1 MFQTN
6 LSVKYLFNSGAIST
20 SHSLNFAHKGNSWLP
35 FLPGTENFGCTTSI
49 RNLPTTRCQN
59 LNVTNWKFP
68 KLKVAKIESSQFWK
82 LPKLKVSSAFLAK
95 LPSCHI
101 AMFPSCKVAKLQVAK
116 LWTCD
121 HGAKFLSFL
130 FSSVH
135 RLGELWIE
143 TWPHQLKRQEQDKN
157 KQD

>member
-1 MFQTN
+1 MN
-6 LSVKYLFNSGAIST
+6 WI
-20 SHSLNFAHKGNSWLP
+20 
-35 FLPGTENFGCTTSI
+35 ENRQDGK
-49 RNLPTTRCQN
+49 L
-59 LNVTNWKFP
+59 P
-68 KLKVAKIESSQFWK
+68 KLKVAIIWMLPIESDLYISAINYSFDIKLKVTKVESFKFRK